1 MLWLEDKQE
10 TEEAAEAAYV
20 PGLLLGAGLVVHG
33 HGSSKLC
40 SQQLFWLHSCV
51 GYFGLVAGEPQ
62 LSFALPL
69 TKTAFTEVTKQE
81 VVGQS
86 PIPFDINTVNPVMTT
101 FL

>member
-10 TEEAAEAAYV
+10 TEEAAEASYV
-20 PGLLLGAGLVVHG
+20 PGLLLGAGLAAHG
-33 HGSSKLC
+33 HGLSKPC

-51 GYFGLVAGEPQ
+51 NYFGLVAGEPQ
-62 LSFALPL
+62 FSFALPL
-69 TKTAFTEVTKQE
+69 AKTAFTEVTKQE

-86 PIPFDINTVNPVMTT
+86 PILFDFNTANPVMTT